1 MGAATKLC
9 RNIQE
14 KSLLI
19 ACINSQMLSTDGVR
33 VIAFSFRTATTT
45 AIAATS
51 SLLLTK
57 GKNCMSTTEAV
68 MAGWSPKRLEKQG
81 LESALTYESTLDTKM
96 PW

>member
-1 MGAATKLC
+1 
-9 RNIQE
+9 
-14 KSLLI
+14 
-19 ACINSQMLSTDGVR
+19 MLSTDGVR

-57 GKNCMSTTEAV
+57 GKNCMSTTETM